1 MRGGDSMNRS
11 GTLLLAAG
19 GVRLDT
25 YDVDSA
31 YLELEQRVHA
41 VLRRKWLC
49 WEIEAKLANYKIRI
63 QEHKRQLH
71 ARALAEPRYRPELR
85 SFYGSQATREVV
97 IVDWSTDGLELSGKA
112 EREREVRLF
121 LARHPPSIDPGVD
134 HPPEVLRYY
143 GAILVHDWET
153 NLRVSREQERLEWEL
168 REAVAELAK
177 LQAMLYA
184 PLATDAAVDV
194 DLTTQRDAEYAR
206 ESGAL
211 GARAIRLAVSIDASE
226 DLIARLETEVARL
239 EAAKDAK
246 EAAGLM

>member
-1 MRGGDSMNRS
+1 MNRA

-31 YLELEQRVHA
+31 YLELEQGARA
-41 VLRRKWLC
+41 LARR
-49 WEIEAKLANYKIRI
+49 
-63 QEHKRQLH
+63 QEHCDQLRVQLALDYKEPIRELKRQLN

-85 SFYGSQATREVV
+85 SFYESQATREL
-97 IVDWSTDGLELSGKA
+97 GLVRSWADGKA
-112 EREREVRLF
+112 LSKAEQVREARIF

-134 HPPEVLRYY
+134 HPPSLLEYY
-143 GAILVHDWET
+143 GDLLEYARELHE
-153 NLRVSREQERLEWEL
+153 RASREQERLEWEL

-194 DLTTQRDAEYAR
+194 DQTTQRDAEYAR
-206 ESGAL
+206 ETGAL
-211 GARAIRLAVSIDASE
+211 GARAIQLSVSINASD
-226 DLIARLETEVARL
+226 DLILRLESEVARL

>member
-1 MRGGDSMNRS
+1 MNRAE
-11 GTLLLAAG
+11 TLLLAAG

-31 YLELEQRVHA
+31 YLELEQGARA
-41 VLRRKWLC
+41 LARR
-49 WEIEAKLANYKIRI
+49 
-63 QEHKRQLH
+63 QEHCDQLRVQLALDYKEPIRELKRQLH

-85 SFYGSQATREVV
+85 SFYESQATREVV
-97 IVDWSTDGLELSGKA
+97 IVDWSTDGLELSGKT

-143 GAILVHDWET
+143 GGILVHAWEV

-177 LQAMLYA
+177 LEAMFYA
-184 PLATDAAVDV
+184 PLATDAA
-194 DLTTQRDAEYAR
+194 E
-206 ESGAL
+206 
-211 GARAIRLAVSIDASE
+211 
-226 DLIARLETEVARL
+226 
-239 EAAKDAK
+239 
-246 EAAGLM
+246 

>member
-1 MRGGDSMNRS
+1 M
-11 GTLLLAAG
+11 
-19 GVRLDT
+19 
-25 YDVDSA
+25 
-31 YLELEQRVHA
+31 
-41 VLRRKWLC
+41 
-49 WEIEAKLANYKIRI
+49 
-63 QEHKRQLH
+63 
-71 ARALAEPRYRPELR
+71 
-85 SFYGSQATREVV
+85 
-97 IVDWSTDGLELSGKA
+97 
-112 EREREVRLF
+112 RLF
-121 LARHPPSIDPGVD
+121 LARHPPAIDPGVD

>member
-1 MRGGDSMNRS
+1 MNRA

-31 YLELEQRVHA
+31 YLELEQGARA
-41 VLRRKWLC
+41 LARR
-49 WEIEAKLANYKIRI
+49 
-63 QEHKRQLH
+63 QEHCDQLRVQLALDYKEPIRELKRQLH

-85 SFYGSQATREVV
+85 SFYESQATREVV
-97 IVDWSTDGLELSGKA
+97 IVDWSTDGLELSGKT

-143 GAILVHDWET
+143 GGILVHDWET
-153 NLRVSREQERLEWEL
+153 NVRVSREQERLEWEL
-168 REAVAELAK
+168 REAVAESAK
-177 LQAMLYA
+177 LEAMLYA
-184 PLATDAAVDV
+184 PLATDAAVDIE
-194 DLTTQRDAEYAR
+194 LTTQRDGEYAR

-226 DLIARLETEVARL
+226 DLIRRLETEVARL
-239 EAAKDAK
+239 EAAKDATD
-246 EAAGLM
+246 EAGLM